1 MRMSVMHAK
10 YNKAESDLYNP
21 SNLPIK
27 TISEI
32 STDHTYYSFETPIDL
47 KMKLIYEK
55 QNDYN

>member
-1 MRMSVMHAK
+1 MHAK

-32 STDHTYYSFETPIDL
+32 STDHTYYGFETPIDL
-47 KMKLIYEK
+47 SMKLIYEK